1 VLITTTTTENDTS
14 ITPIHETVQHP
25 NDILIRFIERDA
37 GIPSSP
43 VLRLAGY
50 PVTAVIHI
58 TDGPV
63 QIKNDYLAHEHT
75 PYPLLFL
82 RI

>member
-25 NDILIRFIERDA
+25 NDILIRSIERDA
-37 GIPSSP
+37 GVPSSP
-43 VLRLAGY
+43 VLRLRGDPMA
-50 PVTAVIHI
+50 AVIHV

-63 QIKNDYLAHEHT
+63 
-75 PYPLLFL
+75 
-82 RI
+82 